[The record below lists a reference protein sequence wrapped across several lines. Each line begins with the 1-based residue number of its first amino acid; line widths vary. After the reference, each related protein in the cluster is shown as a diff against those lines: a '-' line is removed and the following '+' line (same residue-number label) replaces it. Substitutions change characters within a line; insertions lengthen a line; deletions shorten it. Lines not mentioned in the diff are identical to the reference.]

1 MWTNYLVEALLL
13 ASLALSV
20 NLLVGYAGQVSV
32 AHAAFA
38 GIGGYTVGYLTVEQ
52 GWPYWATLIAAAVI
66 AAVVG
71 MALGLIALGL
81 AEEFL
86 ILMTLASSIAIIG
99 IFATFDALGGLMGI
113 TGIGGLSLLGLELNG
128 PTDWLVPAALTLVLV
143 FSVCWR
149 LGESPYGRVLKGLR
163 EDIDATRSLGKN
175 TFAYKVVIFAITAG
189 IAGWV
194 GALYSGW
201 LGLATPSAYSF
212 TLTMAVFAMVIIGGT
227 ANLFGTVVA
236 AVALTMVEPVL
247 REALGMASSQAAL
260 VQLILYGG
268 LLVLMM
274 ILRPQGL
281 FAERFRHAGL
291 PPARGADSPR
301 PLHATPRTAPAPVAM
316 ADRPPWS
323 EAEVVLEAEGLSKSF
338 GGIQAARDLSLQ
350 LRKGTITALV
360 GPNGAGK
367 TTAFNLLTGAVVPDT
382 GSVRLNGQELVGRR
396 PDQIVRAGVV
406 RTFQDVR
413 LLSRLT
419 CLENVMLAVPDQPG
433 ERIDRLFVPGRLVS
447 RSDRRVAEEAMRW
460 LGFVGLTEHA
470 GTPAESLSYGQ
481 SKLVS
486 LARALAT
493 RAPVL
498 LLDEPAS
505 GVDSTWV
512 DTMLSMVD
520 AVRAEGRTVCL
531 VEHNLDV
538 VRELADHTYFMELGE
553 ITASGTIA
561 ELTSSPRLAEA
572 YFGAQ

>member
-52 GWPYWATLIAAAVI
+52 GWPYAATLVAAALT
-66 AAVVG
+66 AALVGVV
-71 MALGLIALGL
+71 LGLIALGL
-81 AEEFL
+81 AEEYL
-86 ILMTLASSIAIIG
+86 ILMTLAFSIAIIG
-99 IFATFDALGGLMGI
+99 VFATFDVLGGLMGI
-113 TGIGGLSLLGLELNG
+113 TGIGGLSLLGLELDG
-128 PTDWLVPAALTLVLV
+128 PRDWLVPAAATLVVV

-163 EDIDATRSLGKN
+163 EDIDATRALGKN
-175 TFAYKVVIFAITAG
+175 TFAFKVVIFAITAG

-227 ANLFGTVVA
+227 ANLFGSVVA

-247 REALGMASSQAAL
+247 REVLGMASSQAAL
-260 VQLILYGG
+260 VQLVLYGG

-274 ILRPQGL
+274 IVRPQGL
-281 FAERFRHAGL
+281 LAERFRHVGL
-291 PPARGADSPR
+291 PPTASAPAPR
-301 PLHATPRTAPAPVAM
+301 PLREAVRTSPAGRTSW
-316 ADRPPWS
+316 D
-323 EAEVVLEAEGLSKSF
+323 EAEVVLEADGLSKRF

-350 LRKGTITALV
+350 LRRGTITALV

-367 TTAFNLLTGAVVPDT
+367 TTAFNLLTGAVVPDS
-382 GSVRLNGQELVGRR
+382 GSVRLLGEELVGKR
-396 PDQIVRAGVV
+396 PDQVVRAGVV

-413 LLSRLT
+413 LLGRLT

-433 ERIDRLFVPGRLVS
+433 ERIDRLFLPGRGIS
-447 RSDRRVAEEAMRW
+447 HSDRQVAEEAMRW
-460 LGFVGLTEHA
+460 LGFVGLADQA

-538 VRELADHTYFMELGE
+538 VRSLADHTYFMELGE
-553 ITASGTIA
+553 ITAEGTIA
-561 ELTSSPRLAEA
+561 ELTSSARLAEA

>member
-1 MWTNYLVEALLL
+1 MWTNYLIQALLL

-38 GIGGYTVGYLTVEQ
+38 GIGGYSVGYLTTVRDLPFEV
-52 GWPYWATLIAAAVI
+52 TLVAAALVAAAVGVLI
-66 AAVVG
+66 
-71 MALGLIALGL
+71 GLIALGL

-86 ILMTLASSIAIIG
+86 ILMTLAFSLAIIG
-99 IFATFDALGGLMGI
+99 IFATFDSLGGVMGI
-113 TGIGGLSLLGLELNG
+113 TGISGLSLFGYALDD
-128 PTDWLVPAALTLVLV
+128 PRDWLLPATVTLVVV

-163 EDIDATRSLGKN
+163 EDTEATRALGKN
-175 TFAYKVVIFAITAG
+175 TFGHKVGIFAITAG
-189 IAGWV
+189 MAGWV

-201 LGLATPSAYSF
+201 LGLATPSAF
-212 TLTMAVFAMVIIGGT
+212 GFPLAMAVFAMVIVGGN
-227 ANLFGTVVA
+227 ANLFGSIVA
-236 AVALTMVEPVL
+236 AGVLTMVEPVL
-247 REALGMASSQAAL
+247 REALGMQSSQAAL
-260 VQLILYGG
+260 VQLVLYGG
-268 LLVLMM
+268 LLVLVM
-274 ILRPQGL
+274 IVRPQGL
-281 FAERFRHAGL
+281 FAERFRHVGL
-291 PPARGADSPR
+291 PPAAPVTVGPR
-301 PLHATPRTAPAPVAM
+301 VVSERDAGPARTAYDE
-316 ADRPPWS
+316 AD
-323 EAEVVLEAEGLSKSF
+323 VVLKAEGLSKRF
-338 GGIQAARDLSLQ
+338 GGIVAAKDLSLE
-350 LRKGTITALV
+350 LRRGTITALV

-367 TTAFNLLTGAVVPDT
+367 TTAFNLLTGAVAPDT
-382 GSVRLNGQELVGRR
+382 GSVRLEGRELVGQR
-396 PDQIVRAGVV
+396 PDRIVRAGLV

-413 LLSRLT
+413 LLGRLT

-433 ERIDRLFVPGRLVS
+433 ERLDKLFLPGRLVS
-447 RSDRRVAEEAMRW
+447 TSDRHVAEQAMEW
-460 LGFVGLTEHA
+460 LGFVGLADQA

-505 GVDSTWV
+505 GVDTTWV
-512 DTMLSMVD
+512 DTMLTMID

-561 ELTSSPRLAEA
+561 ELTSSARLTEA